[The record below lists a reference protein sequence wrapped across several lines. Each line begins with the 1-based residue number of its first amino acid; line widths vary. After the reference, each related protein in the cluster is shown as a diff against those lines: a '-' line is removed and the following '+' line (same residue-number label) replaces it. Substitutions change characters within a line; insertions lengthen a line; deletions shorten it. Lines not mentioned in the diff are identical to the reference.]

1 VVYLE
6 KYFWKKFKIKIAI
19 PSKNSI
25 QKKVLKILQKYYIP
39 MSVIKIFFALY
50 NKQIKHFLLRKFGI
64 VANVKIV

>member
-1 VVYLE
+1 
-6 KYFWKKFKIKIAI
+6 
-19 PSKNSI
+19 
-25 QKKVLKILQKYYIP
+25 